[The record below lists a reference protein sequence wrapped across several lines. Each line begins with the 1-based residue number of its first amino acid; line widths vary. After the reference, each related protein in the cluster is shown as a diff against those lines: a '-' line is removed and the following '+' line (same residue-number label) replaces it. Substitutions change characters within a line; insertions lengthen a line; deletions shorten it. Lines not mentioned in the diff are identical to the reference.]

1 MDWEDRGW
9 FTVDSSIK
17 TCHLNILGHG
27 GKTRCCEV
35 GVFVFVFC
43 LFFSV
48 HIIGAVFFI
57 KLEFIL
63 LSFRNM
69 CEVLKGPSILFTQKF
84 S

>member
-43 LFFSV
+43 LFF
-48 HIIGAVFFI
+48 
-57 KLEFIL
+57 
-63 LSFRNM
+63 
-69 CEVLKGPSILFTQKF
+69 
-84 S
+84 